1 MKIYEWTFK
10 GRKGTLNANN
20 TKECKTMLAGLLRE
34 KGDKSTRVPKGTKI
48 KKVGLLKGKAAK
60 ALAMVAARVEDP
72 KEQEKAVRC
81 SQVLEVAFEKLTKDT
96 KFSNCVVLFKTGE
109 QMYASENC
117 ELIVAK
123 GSECCKVVSW

>member
-10 GRKGTLNANN
+10 GRKGTLNASN

-48 KKVGLLKGKAAK
+48 KKIGLISDKDAK
-60 ALAMVAARVEDP
+60 TLAKVTDKVEVP
-72 KEQEKAVRC
+72 KEQEKALRC
-81 SQVLEVAFEKLTKDT
+81 SQVIEVNYVPLTKDS
-96 KFSNCVVLFKTGE
+96 KFSNCIMFFKSGE
-109 QMYASENC
+109 QMYASEDC
-117 ELIVAK
+117 DLIIPK